1 MNPPRHVPHGRA
13 RLDLREQPGRRFHR
27 SNTAALLGAMRD
39 VSRFPVSL
47 GTVHPVCL
55 ALPLPV
61 AAAGPWLLPAVRALA
76 ADLLA
81 DA

>member
-1 MNPPRHVPHGRA
+1 MNPPRHLPHGRA
-13 RLDLREQPGRRFHR
+13 RVDLREQPGRRFQR
-27 SNTAALLGAMRD
+27 SNTAALLRAMRD
-39 VSRFPVSL
+39 VSPFPLSL
-47 GTVHPVCL
+47 GTVHPLYL

-81 DA
+81 GA